1 MPRLTCL
8 PVFTPS
14 TVTVT
19 SSPMRTDSP
28 IRRVKIKI
36 GRPSLFA
43 LPSGRVW
50 QTRPARTPNP
60 AYARAKK
67 SRDVSGLAV
76 PLLQRPNHG

>member
-14 TVTVT
+14 TVIVT

-36 GRPSLFA
+36 GRPSLLA
-43 LPSGRVW
+43 LPSGRVC
-50 QTRPARTPNP
+50 QTRPAGTPNP
-60 AYARAKK
+60 AYGGRVMLTPFD
-67 SRDVSGLAV
+67 RELNLG
-76 PLLQRPNHG
+76 Q